1 MLGKLKQLWQNATF
15 QFVFWTI
22 VYFLILLSL
31 VYLYSYS
38 GINNSKFIYNEF

>member
-1 MLGKLKQLWQNATF
+1 MFKKFWQHPAVKFIALTLL
-15 QFVFWTI
+15 
-22 VYFLILLSL
+22 YFLIIMAL

>member
-1 MLGKLKQLWQNATF
+1 MIAKLKQLWHNATF

-22 VYFLILLSL
+22 AYFFILMAL

>member
-1 MLGKLKQLWQNATF
+1 MARLKVLIARPGVKF
-15 QFVFWTI
+15 ILRTI
-22 VYFLILLSL
+22 FYFLILLAL